1 MKISELLHREL
12 GDRQVMLFFLFA
24 TMLYVLPLILADF
37 PYIDDNWRTLA
48 AGNAWAGQGRLF
60 ADWFYQAL
68 TFTGAAPNIFPLPLL
83 LAVVAMSLALTRL
96 TFHYFAEPTLA
107 CCLVPLPLW
116 YNPFLL
122 QNLSYQYDGP
132 IMILSMV
139 AVIHAITFE
148 GASRVQ
154 RWLVPSVLLALAI
167 GLYQISL
174 NVFVGLC
181 CVELLRALSRPI
193 QWPDILRM
201 LGWKLG
207 QLVLG
212 LLIYS
217 VTAYPFIGTQR
228 QSDLLNWSTQPL
240 LQIGVN
246 FARVVEKV
254 ALLFH
259 GGYPWVFAVLV
270 LCALAGCVWPLQSRR
285 QPLWQTLLA
294 CLIALA
300 LLALL
305 VPGITLL
312 FRDFNEGARTLMGFG
327 VLLVGLFYLA
337 HLMLASGHHRLPL
350 LLAIPLLA
358 TLSLSFAYGRVLSL
372 QKTFSNSALYSLSH
386 DIAEHRELREAKR
399 IYLSVSYSDR
409 WLASAAGSFKRL
421 PVLPYLLNV
430 DYFVLA
436 ENLPAA
442 GITNVVAE
450 RERRNAT
457 RVGYQGFPALVD
469 SLYYRIYLIGDYGF
483 IVMKEPP
490 HGRLLQ
496 W

>member
-1 MKISELLHREL
+1 MRASAFLEREL
-12 GDRQVMLFFLFA
+12 SHRQALLFFLLA
-24 TMLYVLPLILADF
+24 TALYVLPLILADF

-68 TFTGAAPNIFPLPLL
+68 TFTGAAPNIYPLPLL
-83 LAVVAMSLALTRL
+83 LATLAMSLALTRL

-132 IMILSMV
+132 IMALSMV
-139 AVIHAITFE
+139 AVIYAITFE
-148 GASRVQ
+148 GSSRVQ
-154 RWLVPSVLLALAI
+154 RWLVPAALLALAI
-167 GLYQISL
+167 GLYQTSF
-174 NVFVGLC
+174 NVFLGLC
-181 CVELLRALSRPI
+181 CVELLRAVHQQSR
-193 QWPDILRM
+193 WTDTLRM
-201 LGWKLG
+201 LGWKLA
-207 QLVLG
+207 QAVLG
-212 LLIYS
+212 ILIYS
-217 VTAYPFIGTQR
+217 VTAYPFMDTLR
-228 QSDLLNWSTQPL
+228 KTDLLNADAQPL

-246 FARVVEKV
+246 FARVLEKV

-259 GGYPWVFAVLV
+259 GGYLWVFAALV
-270 LCALAGCVWPLQSRR
+270 LCALAGCVRLVQRR
-285 QPLWQTLLA
+285 QPRWQSLLLGLLTLPV
-294 CLIALA
+294 
-300 LLALL
+300 LALL

-327 VLLVGLFYLA
+327 VLLLGLFYLA
-337 HLMLASGHHRLPL
+337 HVALASGHRRLPL
-350 LLAIPLLA
+350 LLIIPLLA

-372 QKTFSNSALYSLSH
+372 QKTFSTSALYSLSH
-386 DIAEHRELREAKR
+386 DIAKHRELREAKR

-490 HGRLLQ
+490 PHRLLS